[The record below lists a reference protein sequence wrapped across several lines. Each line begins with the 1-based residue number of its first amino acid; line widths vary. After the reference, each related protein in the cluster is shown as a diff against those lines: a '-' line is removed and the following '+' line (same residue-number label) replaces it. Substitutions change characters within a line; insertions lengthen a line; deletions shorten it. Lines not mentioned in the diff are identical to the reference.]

1 MSNQAMCAVWSLN
14 GMLHGKNVFPLCLKT
29 ILIKMNS
36 IYPAKRQ
43 ERIKSCIGRCLWTS
57 ALIGSR
63 GGPCVCVVGECVG
76 ASRVVWCAVL
86 GGRVPALRPVF
97 PWATLAQ
104 PAPLQ

>member
-43 ERIKSCIGRCLWTS
+43 ERIKSCLGRCLWSS

-63 GGPCVCVVGECVG
+63 EGPCVCVCVCVCVCLRG
-76 ASRVVWCAVL
+76 ALMISLDFFLSCRFSFCSFQDEGDL
-86 GGRVPALRPVF
+86 I
-97 PWATLAQ
+97 
-104 PAPLQ
+104 